1 MKRLLTTAAATLA
14 LFVAP
19 AHAADYVFPPAPAPG
34 ERDARPVTTVRD
46 ADPAIWVVK
55 NRDTTIYLFG
65 TIHLLPAGHDW
76 FNGPV
81 KAAYDSADEL
91 VIELVE
97 PPQTEMQQLTLE
109 LGLAKDGIA
118 LRDRLTPDARTKYE
132 AALTSLG
139 MPVAAFD
146 TLKPWLAAVTLG
158 VLPII
163 KAGYDPT
170 EGVERSILANNT
182 KPVEGLETAR
192 QQLGFFNNLSLD
204 DQLAYL
210 ATTVDGLDGYVAQVD
225 DLVDAWAAGDVDRVA
240 DLMNEGLKDSPADV
254 AKVLLADRNARWAKW
269 IEQRLRQPGTVF
281 MAVGAGHLAGPQ
293 SVQTKLAANG
303 LTARRIS
310 D

>member
-1 MKRLLTTAAATLA
+1 MSRLLTALTAIA

-19 AHAADYVFPPAPAPG
+19 AHAAGYAFPPAPAPG
-34 ERDARPVTTVRD
+34 ERDTRPVTAVRD

-55 NRDTTIYLFG
+55 DADATIYLFG

-81 KAAYDSADEL
+81 RAAYDASDEL
-91 VIELVE
+91 VIEMVE

-109 LGLAKDGIA
+109 LGVAKDGVA
-118 LRDRLTPDARTKYE
+118 LRDRLAPDVRASYD
-132 AALTSLG
+132 AALRGLG
-139 MPVAAFD
+139 LPIASFD
-146 TLKPWLAAVTLG
+146 SFKPWLAAVTLG
-158 VLPII
+158 VLPIV

-170 EGVERSILANNT
+170 QGVERLILANST

-192 QQLGFFNNLSLD
+192 QQLGFFNNLSMA

-210 ATTVDGLDGYVAQVD
+210 NTTVDGLDGYVAQVD
-225 DLVDAWAAGDVDRVA
+225 TLVDAWAAGDVDRVA

-293 SVQTKLAANG
+293 SVQTKLAAKG
-303 LTARRIS
+303 LTSRRLS

>member
-1 MKRLLTTAAATLA
+1 MKRLFATVATLA

-19 AHAADYVFPPAPAPG
+19 AHAADYVFPPAPVPG
-34 ERDARPVTTVRD
+34 ERDMRPVTTARD

-55 NRDTTIYLFG
+55 DADTTIYLFG
-65 TIHLLPAGHDW
+65 TIHLLPAGRDW

-81 KAAYDSADEL
+81 KAAYDAADQL
-91 VIELVE
+91 VIEMVE

-109 LGLAKDGIA
+109 LGVAKDGVA
-118 LRDRLTPDARTKYE
+118 LRDRLSPEARAKYE

-139 MPVAAFD
+139 VPVAGFD
-146 TLKPWLAAVTLG
+146 SFKPWLAAVTLG

-170 EGVERSILANNT
+170 QGVERSILAGNT

-192 QQLGFFNNLSLD
+192 QQLGFFADLPMD
-204 DQLAYL
+204 DQIAYL
-210 ATTVDGLDGYVAQVD
+210 NTTVDGLDDYVGQVD
-225 DLVDAWAAGDVDRVA
+225 DLVAAWAAGDVDRVA

-254 AKVLLADRNARWAKW
+254 ARVLLADRNARWAKW
-269 IEQRLRQPGTVF
+269 IESRLKQPGTVF
-281 MAVGAGHLAGPQ
+281 LAVGAGHLAGPE
-293 SVQTKLAANG
+293 SVQAKLAAEG
-303 LTARRIS
+303 VTARRIV